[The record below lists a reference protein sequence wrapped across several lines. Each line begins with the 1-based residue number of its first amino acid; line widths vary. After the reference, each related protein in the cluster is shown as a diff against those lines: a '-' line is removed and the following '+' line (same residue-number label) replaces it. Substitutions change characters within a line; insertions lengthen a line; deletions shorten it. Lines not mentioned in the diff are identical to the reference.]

1 MPTVKRWADDLRAA
15 FGAAEFDA
23 SLRGQGYYAREGGR
37 TVDTRK
43 EKLSVGVTADAMV
56 IGPQAQAVEKVSRG
70 R

>member
-23 SLRGQGYYAREGGR
+23 GLRAQGYYAREGGR

-43 EKLSVGVTADAMV
+43 EKLSEGVTVAEMV
-56 IGPQAQAVEKVSRG
+56 IGPQARLPGKAGRG
-70 R
+70 